1 MKEVFD
7 EYVQQL
13 TTIIDYQL
21 NAATRSSTEFPS
33 GRNLNDIVSDERLR
47 GCCEGVL
54 TLVGDWLDGWRVPI
68 SVCRSRA
75 LRAVQGSGYFSD
87 SY

>member
-21 NAATRSSTEFPS
+21 NAAMGSSTDFPS
-33 GRNLNDIVSDERLR
+33 GRNLNNIVSDERLR
-47 GCCEGVL
+47 GYCEGGL
-54 TLVGDWLDGWRVPI
+54 TLVGNWLDRWRIPI
-68 SVCRSRA
+68 SVCCSRA
-75 LRAVQGSGYFSD
+75 LRAVQR
-87 SY
+87 